1 MENSDHFQVGN
12 EIGTRPSPR
21 PAQAT
26 PPGLEFQVSSS
37 GQPFLYRVGLPTSE
51 FKFVSFQINTV
62 LLRVEGVRRASSHPD
77 VCDRRKGTR
86 MAPRQPVQGEVG

>member
-1 MENSDHFQVGN
+1 MENSDNFQVGN
-12 EIGTRPSPR
+12 EIRPSPS
-21 PAQAT
+21 PDQAT
-26 PPGLEFQVSSS
+26 PPCLEFQVSSS

-62 LLRVEGVRRASSHPD
+62 LLRVEGARRASSHPD